1 MSEELSDQVGTIPC
15 SWASAE
21 GEKPSLPGLG
31 GEAIKSTS
39 IHPPYAT
46 LPYLPGTRGSW
57 SQGQGKEGRGGRR
70 GKGTSHGNHENIPRQ
85 SFEVFLAPGAVAWTA
100 ADEDKN

>member
-31 GEAIKSTS
+31 GEGIKSTS

-46 LPYLPGTRGSW
+46 LPYLPGTRGRA
-57 SQGQGKEGRGGRR
+57 KRGGM
-70 GKGTSHGNHENIPRQ
+70 GGGEKGPLT
-85 SFEVFLAPGAVAWTA
+85 EVMRTFPGRALRFF
-100 ADEDKN
+100 